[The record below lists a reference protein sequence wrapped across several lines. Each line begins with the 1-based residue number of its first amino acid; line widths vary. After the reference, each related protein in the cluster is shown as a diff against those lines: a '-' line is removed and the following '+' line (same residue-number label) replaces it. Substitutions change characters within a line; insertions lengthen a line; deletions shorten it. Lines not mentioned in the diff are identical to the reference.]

1 MFMDGFFA
9 VFLFLV
15 TNFDRFSMAE
25 IPLFLYIQLISFE
38 MIVWGSLA
46 RLLQYK
52 EACSVDGSLIA
63 R

>member
-9 VFLFLV
+9 VFLFLM
-15 TNFDRFSMAE
+15 TNFARFSIE
-25 IPLFLYIQLISFE
+25 GISLFFYILLISLE
-38 MIVWGSLA
+38 MIVWESLA